1 MAINLNVSEAKP
13 REQRL
18 GSLTTYKGSI
28 KDLVEKV
35 GGCGMKSKER
45 CFTQATSCG
54 LGCAQGQ
61 LLNVKGAAVV
71 GHSSVGCGSDT
82 IITNIGKHRGLFSR
96 DQEITDINYINTNIT
111 EEATVFGGKAKL
123 KEGVREAYRRFNPE
137 VIFVTTSCVSG
148 IIGEDISG
156 ILKELED
163 EIPIPLVP
171 VHCEGFRSKLWA
183 SGFDAAFHA
192 VLSYIV
198 KPAEKKQPDLVNV
211 INFVGLGRAQVERLL
226 HRLGLRPQ
234 FIIQFTSV
242 EQLRTLSEAAAALSF
257 CGTLGTY
264 LGTGLEE
271 KFGVPYIKSLQP
283 HGIAGVNSWLREL
296 GHVVGK
302 EAEVEALLAEEEAAT
317 AAELSELK
325 KKLKGKRVA
334 IGMGPSF
341 AQNFARLLQEL
352 NMEVVWKSSWHF
364 DQRHDFGEVGEVPAS
379 AQYLAD
385 SDNDIPMSVSEL
397 QACEIV
403 NLLRELKPDL
413 YICRHPGAAV
423 WAAKL
428 GIPTIFINDEYG
440 AFGYQGL
447 VNFGNRVVDTLANK
461 TFVKYLGSKIKLPYT
476 KWWLEQN
483 AFTFVDEAQQDPG
496 KKSAKEVV

>member
-1 MAINLNVSEAKP
+1 MAINLKVSEAQV
-13 REQRL
+13 REKRL
-18 GSLTTYKGSI
+18 SSVTAYQGTIKG
-28 KDLVEKV
+28 LVEEV
-35 GGCGMKSKER
+35 GCSGVKSKER

-61 LLNVKGAAVV
+61 LINVKGAAVV
-71 GHSSVGCGSDT
+71 GHSSVGCGSDV
-82 IITNIGKHRGLFSR
+82 IISNTGKHRGLYSR
-96 DQEITDINYINTNIT
+96 NQEITDVNYINTNIT
-111 EEATVFGGKAKL
+111 EEATVFGGKARL
-123 KEGVREAYRRFNPE
+123 REGVREAYKRFNPE

-156 ILKELED
+156 ILKELEN
-163 EIPIPLVP
+163 EIPVPLVP

-198 KPAEKKQPDLVNV
+198 KPAQKKQPDLVNV

-226 HRLGLRPQ
+226 TKIGLRPQ

-242 EQLRTLSEAAAALSF
+242 EQLRTLSETAATLSF

-271 KFGVPYIKSLQP
+271 HFGVPYIKSLQP
-283 HGIAGVNSWLREL
+283 HGISGTDSWLREL
-296 GHVVGK
+296 GRVLGK
-302 EAEVEALLAEEEAAT
+302 ENEVERVIAEEKAAI
-317 AAELSELK
+317 AAELEELRQ
-325 KKLKGKRVA
+325 KLKGKRVA

-352 NMEVVWKSSWHF
+352 DMEVVWKASWHF
-364 DQRHDFGEVGEVPAS
+364 DQRHDFGEVGQVPVS

-385 SDNDIPMSVSEL
+385 SDNDIPTSISEL
-397 QACEIV
+397 QVFEIV
-403 NLLRELKPDL
+403 NLLQELKPDL

-428 GIPTIFINDEYG
+428 GIPTIFVNDEYA

-447 VNFGNRVVDTLANK
+447 VNFGNRIVDVLTNQ

-476 KWWLEQN
+476 EWWLEQN
-483 AFTFVDEAQQDPG
+483 AFKYVDEARQVEA
-496 KKSAKEVV
+496 KKEVV